1 MAGHPAI
8 LSWQSVEHLE
18 EIERKTTA
26 FVVSVVLIYSALI
39 TNAMMMPAYSLA
51 RSYMHAKAQRQQQR
65 RRRQEEGGLETET
78 ETDYCYDGDETESED
93 DEHRYLLEEK
103 RIKS

>member
-1 MAGHPAI
+1 M
-8 LSWQSVEHLE
+8 EHLE

-39 TNAMMMPAYSLA
+39 VNAMMMPAYSLV
-51 RSYMHAKAQRQQQR
+51 RSYMHAKAQRQQQ
-65 RRRQEEGGLETET
+65 QDSLETET
-78 ETDYCYDGDETESED
+78 ETDYYDGDETESEE

-103 RIKS
+103 RLKP